1 MYNIILIININ
12 ERLSAATITDD
23 DDDDAADV
31 EIGN

>member
-23 DDDDAADV
+23 DDAADV

>member
-23 DDDDAADV
+23 DAADV